1 MIRLNLT
8 VSDDLARRLDELSG
22 ESQTSKSEILRK
34 ALTLFDV
41 AKESAPAK
49 SLHLWATAARSQRK
63 LSACEQRHRPE
74 QPACE
79 LPLQGRA

>member
-41 AKESAPAK
+41 AREGK
-49 SLHLWATAARSQRK
+49 RSGKK
-63 LSACEQRHRPE
+63 LALVGDGGQVKTEIVG
-74 QPACE
+74 
-79 LPLQGRA
+79 L

>member
-41 AKESAPAK
+41 AREGKRSGK
-49 SLHLWATAARSQRK
+49 KLARTGGAGQVTTEIVG
-63 LSACEQRHRPE
+63 L
-74 QPACE
+74 
-79 LPLQGRA
+79 

>member
-8 VSDDLARRLDELSG
+8 VSDELAQRLNELSG

-41 AKESAPAK
+41 AREGK
-49 SLHLWATAARSQRK
+49 RSGKRLALVGDGGQVTTEIVG
-63 LSACEQRHRPE
+63 L
-74 QPACE
+74 
-79 LPLQGRA
+79 

>member
-41 AKESAPAK
+41 AREGK
-49 SLHLWATAARSQRK
+49 RSGKK
-63 LSACEQRHRPE
+63 LAFVGDGGQVTTEIVG
-74 QPACE
+74 
-79 LPLQGRA
+79 L

>member
-8 VSDDLARRLDELSG
+8 VSDDLAQRLDELSG

-41 AKESAPAK
+41 AREGK
-49 SLHLWATAARSQRK
+49 RSGKK
-63 LSACEQRHRPE
+63 LALVGDGGQVTTEIVG
-74 QPACE
+74 
-79 LPLQGRA
+79 L